1 MYRIPAA
8 VPTLLTLL
16 RVWSPSARESDS
28 AAEWLTSVASFIRHM
43 WPQLSARQLH
53 SEASARTCLQRLDW
67 LDRDFRTKVFRKSS
81 RDCGEGHTDGDVSEP
96 WPQIGISVIE
106 FPTCRLLA
114 AARTAVEKSR
124 RTTFRLPIATVFR
137 AISRGR
143 ALIFVSSES
152 VLRDDVG
159 QALAAL
165 DSFAVDRKECA
176 DLPP

>member
-1 MYRIPAA
+1 MVRLGGKLY
-8 VPTLLTLL
+8 
-16 RVWSPSARESDS
+16 PSKVAPIIGNATAQR
-28 AAEWLTSVASFIRHM
+28 ASV
-43 WPQLSARQLH
+43 
-53 SEASARTCLQRLDW
+53 RTCLERLDW
-67 LDRDFRTKVFRKSS
+67 LDRDFRTKAFRKAS
-81 RDCGEGHTDGDVSEP
+81 RDCREGHTDGDVSNR

-114 AARTAVEKSR
+114 TARTAVEKSR

-165 DSFAVDRKECA
+165 DSFAVDSKECA

>member
-1 MYRIPAA
+1 
-8 VPTLLTLL
+8 
-16 RVWSPSARESDS
+16 
-28 AAEWLTSVASFIRHM
+28 
-43 WPQLSARQLH
+43 
-53 SEASARTCLQRLDW
+53 
-67 LDRDFRTKVFRKSS
+67 
-81 RDCGEGHTDGDVSEP
+81 
-96 WPQIGISVIE
+96 
-106 FPTCRLLA
+106 LLA